1 MSAPNILLLDE
12 PTNDLDIET
21 LTVLEDY
28 LTEFPGA
35 VLAVSHD
42 RYFLDKIA
50 NAIFEVRDG
59 AVYRY
64 VGNYADY
71 LQKRIQEKQ
80 AEKPKPRENSPEAP
94 RPKNKKLKFSFK
106 EQREYDAI
114 DQDIADLEEQIQEKE
129 AEIAQNA
136 SDYVTLQRLIEEK
149 AALEKAHEEKMERW
163 VYLNELAEQ
172 IAAQK

>member
-1 MSAPNILLLDE
+1 MGGTVQIGYFTQEGKELDLNRRAYDYIAEIAGSVRTGEGTFSASQMMERFLFPPEMQYAPIGNLSGGERRRLYLLGVLLSAPTILLLDE

-64 VGNYADY
+64 VCLLYTS
-71 LQKRIQEKQ
+71 RC
-80 AEKPKPRENSPEAP
+80 
-94 RPKNKKLKFSFK
+94 
-106 EQREYDAI
+106 
-114 DQDIADLEEQIQEKE
+114 
-129 AEIAQNA
+129 
-136 SDYVTLQRLIEEK
+136 V
-149 AALEKAHEEKMERW
+149 
-163 VYLNELAEQ
+163 
-172 IAAQK
+172 